1 MSLLVNL
8 TQAIVDDNKNE
19 LDGKVL
25 TRAALRVTDGRER
38 IYAIDVDIGDADR
51 VLRNVPLARANRDLL
66 YAEPGNPVRLRRT
79 ADGRWEV
86 IGFAREMPGSLERF
100 AVDLETLTFG
110 AIENLTL
117 TALVVPYGE
126 LATLGGGYGT
136 APYGIQALY
145 RGTDLLELRT

>member
-51 VLRNVPLARANRDLL
+51 VLRNVPLARQ
-66 YAEPGNPVRLRRT
+66 
-79 ADGRWEV
+79 
-86 IGFAREMPGSLERF
+86 PGSAVCRTWQSRF
-100 AVDLETLTFG
+100 AC
-110 AIENLTL
+110 
-117 TALVVPYGE
+117 
-126 LATLGGGYGT
+126 AT
-136 APYGIQALY
+136 
-145 RGTDLLELRT
+145 